1 MMQLGTLA
9 EWVTGIT
16 NIVAVCVA
24 LFLPM
29 YQEEKKKKSAQRR
42 IKMMATDIVNEML
55 VMLKNNSDED
65 ITKSKAFEN
74 FHLLTTISA
83 ITDGDAINISIL
95 RQIQN
100 LLVEHKNYSMEEME
114 EKIKQFLLKL

>member
-42 IKMMATDIVNEML
+42 IKMMATDTVNEML

-95 RQIQN
+95 RQVQN